1 MAELISDQNLQDIQ
15 ILLSNKIRYAFPGIT
30 STALK
35 TRVNYLSHIR
45 TREESHIL
53 AELNTTDNKD
63 SIISLLALLQDEIE
77 RDSSSSQIFNSPF

>member
-1 MAELISDQNLQDIQ
+1 
-15 ILLSNKIRYAFPGIT
+15 
-30 STALK
+30 
-35 TRVNYLSHIR
+35 
-45 TREESHIL
+45 L